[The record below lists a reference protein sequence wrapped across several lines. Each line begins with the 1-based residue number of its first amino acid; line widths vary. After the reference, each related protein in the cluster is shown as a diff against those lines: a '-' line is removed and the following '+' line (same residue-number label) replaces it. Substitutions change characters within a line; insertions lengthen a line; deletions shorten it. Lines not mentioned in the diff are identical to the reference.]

1 MGLLLSCNNFKWCQ
15 LEDEYFVMSYND
27 SYTWESVMCKH
38 HARSLLHDLLYSLS
52 KIGIISPLIYS
63 FNKWMNICQ
72 VLRMYQWAKQPK
84 TPCLHGAY
92 IFMGVVGGPVKKLKH
107 RGLQQQPRITLVE
120 CGGRSAARSF
130 WSFTLCHQCIH
141 GNTLVK
147 YIEVRG
153 NVCWNC
159 LIFFDAVLTFWEMR

>member
-1 MGLLLSCNNFKWCQ
+1 MNILSCLITIAT
-15 LEDEYFVMSYND
+15 LESLLCANIMLD
-27 SYTWESVMCKH
+27 
-38 HARSLLHDLLYSLS
+38 SLLHDLLYSLS

-63 FNKWMNICQ
+63 FNKWMNMCQ

-130 WSFTLCHQCIH
+130 WSFTLYHQCIH

-147 YIEVRG
+147 YITSTWWRVLELPNFFWCSAYILG
-153 NVCWNC
+153 NEINA
-159 LIFFDAVLTFWEMR
+159 IFPWVYQVHWW